1 MAKSRSALALKPVAQ
16 KPPALKPVPPVAEP
30 LVLRL
35 QAYEGF
41 KQQLLESNLRPG
53 EFVSQRKLC
62 ALIGL
67 PLGAIREVIPRLEAE
82 GLIKTVP
89 QRGLQIANVDLKL
102 VKNAFQLRMILEREG
117 ALRYGETVTDKELDA
132 LSSEYRSIIDRAKRD
147 VTRELLDEAQAA
159 DWGMHDRMI
168 DSLGNEIISQLYR
181 VNCLCRRLAPGPCA
195 RSAAA
200 GDERAFATRRGAA
213 HATPARHR
221 RGDREA
227 SDQRP
232 GSGHWI
238 GTLSVRMNSHLR
250 NRK

>member
-132 LSSEYRSIIDRAKRD
+132 LLSEYRSIIDRAKRD

-181 VNCLCRRLAPGPCA
+181 VNMLRIKLIRLDRVVLTPEALLPA
-195 RSAAA
+195 MNEHLQLVAAL
-200 GDERAFATRRGAA
+200 RTRRPRDIVAA
-213 HATPARHR
+213 IEKHLTSAR
-221 RGDREA
+221 DRA
-227 SDQRP
+227 
-232 GSGHWI
+232 I
-238 GTLSVRMNSHLR
+238 GLEH
-250 NRK
+250 

>member
-1 MAKSRSALALKPVAQ
+1 MAKTRSALALKPPPLKAAAV
-16 KPPALKPVPPVAEP
+16 KPPALKPVPPAPEP

-132 LSSEYRSIIDRAKRD
+132 LLSEYRSIIDRAKRD

-181 VNCLCRRLAPGPCA
+181 VNMLRIKLIRLDRVVLTPEALLPA
-195 RSAAA
+195 MNEHLQLVAAL
-200 GDERAFATRRGAA
+200 RTRRPRDIVAA
-213 HATPARHR
+213 IEKHLTSAR
-221 RGDREA
+221 DRA
-227 SDQRP
+227 
-232 GSGHWI
+232 I
-238 GTLSVRMNSHLR
+238 GLEH
-250 NRK
+250 

>member
-1 MAKSRSALALKPVAQ
+1 MAKTRSAVVLRPT
-16 KPPALKPVPPVAEP
+16 PPAAEP

-117 ALRYGETVTDKELDA
+117 AQRYAEVVTDEELDT
-132 LSSEYRSIIDRAKRD
+132 LDSQYRSIIDRAKRN
-147 VTRELLDEAQAA
+147 VTRALLDEAQAA
-159 DWGMHDRMI
+159 DWGLHDRMI
-168 DSLGNEIISQLYR
+168 DVLGNEIISQIYR
-181 VNCLCRRLAPGPCA
+181 VNMLRIKLIRLDRVVLTPEALLPAMNEHLQLVAALRTRRP
-195 RSAAA
+195 REIAAA
-200 GDERAFATRRGAA
+200 IERHLTS
-213 HATPARHR
+213 AR
-221 RGDREA
+221 DRA
-227 SDQRP
+227 
-232 GSGHWI
+232 I
-238 GTLSVRMNSHLR
+238 GL
-250 NRK
+250 